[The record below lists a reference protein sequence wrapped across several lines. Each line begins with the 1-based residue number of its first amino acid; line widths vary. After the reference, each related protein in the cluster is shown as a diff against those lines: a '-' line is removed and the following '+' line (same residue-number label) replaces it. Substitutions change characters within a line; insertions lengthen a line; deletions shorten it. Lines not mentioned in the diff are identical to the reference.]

1 MKHADLKIFFFFFQE
16 EETVLHL
23 PLIGAILGGVLAMC
37 SVPSQIVLISKILR
51 S

>member
-1 MKHADLKIFFFFFQE
+1 MMKHTENVFFLHSIKA
-16 EETVLHL
+16 TVQHL